1 LDEQPEEVV
10 AEDEAAAP
18 PVLYLAPMGYRLL
31 AAAVDGSLIVGLVC
45 GAVAVMAG
53 YIQRQPTMKA
63 AELGAIGAFIVAAAL
78 YHAMFLMFARATP
91 GMRYARIALCTFE
104 DQNPTPEQVKGRLVA
119 MMLSLLP
126 VGLGV
131 AWSIFDEDHLSWH
144 DRLSRTYLRKY

>member
-1 LDEQPEEVV
+1 
-10 AEDEAAAP
+10 
-18 PVLYLAPMGYRLL
+18 M

-45 GAVAVMAG
+45 AAVAIMAD
-53 YIQRQPTMKA
+53 YVQHPPTMKA
-63 AELGAIGAFIVAAAL
+63 AELGAVGALIVAAAL
-78 YHAMFLMFARATP
+78 YHAIFLMFARATP

-104 DQNPTPEQVKGRLVA
+104 DENPTPEQLKGRLVA

-144 DRLSRTYLRKY
+144 DRLSRTYLRQY